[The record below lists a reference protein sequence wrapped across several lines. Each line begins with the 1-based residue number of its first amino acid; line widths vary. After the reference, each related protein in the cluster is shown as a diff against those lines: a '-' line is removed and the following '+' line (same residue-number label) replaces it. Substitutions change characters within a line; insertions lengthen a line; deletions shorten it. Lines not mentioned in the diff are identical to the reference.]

1 MKTLLKIELERA
13 FRNKWFYITLL
24 IELIL
29 VIVDVVTVALPV
41 RRAYEEFYIPL
52 RDYQIPGAYCLWMV
66 AHCSSVYKLLHLIF
80 PLLISIPYTYTIYN
94 DVKSNYIHNIAC
106 RISKKKYYMS
116 KLITQFV
123 VGMVVVAF
131 CLLSSFILTAAV
143 LPLEHPTLASVE
155 YKFSNHNVFSTI

>member
-80 PLLISIPYTYTIYN
+80 P
-94 DVKSNYIHNIAC
+94 
-106 RISKKKYYMS
+106 
-116 KLITQFV
+116 
-123 VGMVVVAF
+123 
-131 CLLSSFILTAAV
+131 
-143 LPLEHPTLASVE
+143 
-155 YKFSNHNVFSTI
+155 

>member
-52 RDYQIPGAYCLWMV
+52 RDYQIPGAYCLWMD
-66 AHCSSVYKLLHLIF
+66 CTL
-80 PLLISIPYTYTIYN
+80 
-94 DVKSNYIHNIAC
+94 
-106 RISKKKYYMS
+106 
-116 KLITQFV
+116 QF
-123 VGMVVVAF
+123 
-131 CLLSSFILTAAV
+131 CI
-143 LPLEHPTLASVE
+143 
-155 YKFSNHNVFSTI
+155 